1 MLGFISDIHL
11 EPIENNRT
19 LAFNNFLE
27 KASDRY
33 EALYILGD
41 LFEYWIGDDE
51 DNLAI
56 SNIKKNL
63 SRLADQGVSL
73 FFIHGNRDFL
83 IGNKFASDTN
93 IKILDDMHII
103 NLNNKKIMLSHGDA
117 FCTDDTDYQ
126 KFKNETRNSSWI
138 KSFLKKPLDERLF
151 IADDMRSKSKSAN
164 SNKPENIMDTNPK
177 AIEESV
183 IKNEIDIL
191 IHGHT
196 HRPEVKYFANGS
208 VKVVLGSWEDKG
220 WVFEYDSNH
229 FDLRSF
235 VI

>member
-51 DNLAI
+51 DNLTI

-151 IADDMRSKSKSAN
+151 IADDMRSKSKTAN

-177 AIEESV
+177 VIEESV

>member
-51 DNLAI
+51 DNLTI

-183 IKNEIDIL
+183 IKKEIDIL

>member
-51 DNLAI
+51 DNLTI

-63 SRLADQGVSL
+63 SRLADQGVRL

-93 IKILDDMHII
+93 IRILDDMHII

>member
-51 DNLAI
+51 EKLTI

>member
-51 DNLAI
+51 DNLTI

-208 VKVVLGSWEDKG
+208 IKVVLGSWEDKG

>member
-177 AIEESV
+177 VIEESV

>member
-1 MLGFISDIHL
+1 
-11 EPIENNRT
+11 
-19 LAFNNFLE
+19 
-27 KASDRY
+27 
-33 EALYILGD
+33 
-41 LFEYWIGDDE
+41 
-51 DNLAI
+51 
-56 SNIKKNL
+56 
-63 SRLADQGVSL
+63 
-73 FFIHGNRDFL
+73 
-83 IGNKFASDTN
+83 
-93 IKILDDMHII
+93 
-103 NLNNKKIMLSHGDA
+103 
-117 FCTDDTDYQ
+117 
-126 KFKNETRNSSWI
+126 
-138 KSFLKKPLDERLF
+138 
-151 IADDMRSKSKSAN
+151 MRSKSKSAN

>member
-151 IADDMRSKSKSAN
+151 IADDMRSKSKTAN

-177 AIEESV
+177 VIEESV

>member
-51 DNLAI
+51 DNLTI

-63 SRLADQGVSL
+63 SRLADQGVRL

>member
-51 DNLAI
+51 DNLTI

>member
-51 DNLAI
+51 DNLTI

-151 IADDMRSKSKSAN
+151 IADDMRSKSKTAN

>member
-19 LAFNNFLE
+19 LTFNNFLE

-51 DNLAI
+51 DNLTI

>member
-51 DNLAI
+51 DNLTI

-220 WVFEYDSNH
+220 WVFEYDHDH
-229 FDLRSF
+229 FDLKSF
-235 VI
+235 SI